1 MPQVNSQ
8 SCQGPE
14 NMREMKF
21 DLKVESCKLCN
32 NKYVIAST
40 QISTTEIF
48 TFIVLQDFKLWSPK
62 VLFMNRKDNGNC

>member
-21 DLKVESCKLCN
+21 DLKVELCKLCN

-48 TFIVLQDFKLWSPK
+48 TFIVLQDFKLWSRK